1 MVDKEG
7 TYDSGKVRMYEEL
20 ISGKEVVDL
29 SPPQA
34 LDRAKYFL
42 VEQGYVVVQRTATT
56 LTVAPG
62 RFRGRSQARRRAEGG
77 GYGRASARW
86 WSKDKGER
94 QRP

>member
-42 VEQGYVVVQRTATT
+42 VEQGLR
-56 LTVAPG
+56 
-62 RFRGRSQARRRAEGG
+62 RGAADGYHA
-77 GYGRASARW
+77 YGRPGKVPRAQPGQKAR
-86 WSKDKGER
+86 
-94 QRP
+94 